1 MKEKAWK
8 NVIAVLIIA
17 LALMAGGINVSAA
30 SGITIR
36 QGKVYQN
43 NKVYTGWF
51 SQNNGKY
58 YSVKGIRAKGWK
70 KISNKYYYFDRNS
83 RLITN
88 HIVGS
93 KTTGYFYVDKP
104 GVRVTTKEIRQ
115 AVAFVMRYSKATDLP
130 SKRLRTCFC
139 TLLNYPYYNMTD
151 HAPRAN
157 QIASC
162 AGYMFTYRRGDCYYY
177 ASTMAYIARVL
188 GYDARVACGAVA
200 AREPYAALSPHGWCE
215 VKYGNAWKMLDCSM
229 QRVHTNKNLCLVT
242 RKQYPFRLRCDRVYT
257 MKSSYGTIK
266 WA

>member
-93 KTTGYFYVDKP
+93 KTTG
-104 GVRVTTKEIRQ
+104 
-115 AVAFVMRYSKATDLP
+115 
-130 SKRLRTCFC
+130 
-139 TLLNYPYYNMTD
+139 
-151 HAPRAN
+151 
-157 QIASC
+157 
-162 AGYMFTYRRGDCYYY
+162 
-177 ASTMAYIARVL
+177 
-188 GYDARVACGAVA
+188 
-200 AREPYAALSPHGWCE
+200 
-215 VKYGNAWKMLDCSM
+215 
-229 QRVHTNKNLCLVT
+229 
-242 RKQYPFRLRCDRVYT
+242 
-257 MKSSYGTIK
+257 
-266 WA
+266 

>member
-36 QGKVYQN
+36 QGKVFQN

-93 KTTGYFYVDKP
+93 KTTGYFYVDKT
-104 GVRVTTKEIRQ
+104 GVR
-115 AVAFVMRYSKATDLP
+115 
-130 SKRLRTCFC
+130 
-139 TLLNYPYYNMTD
+139 
-151 HAPRAN
+151 
-157 QIASC
+157 
-162 AGYMFTYRRGDCYYY
+162 
-177 ASTMAYIARVL
+177 AYIARVL
-188 GYDARVACGAVA
+188 GYDARVACGAVT
-200 AREPYAALSPHGWCE
+200 ARGPYAALSPHGWCE

-229 QRVHTNKNLCLVT
+229 QRAHTNKNLCLVT

>member
-1 MKEKAWK
+1 M
-8 NVIAVLIIA
+8 
-17 LALMAGGINVSAA
+17 
-30 SGITIR
+30 
-36 QGKVYQN
+36 
-43 NKVYTGWF
+43 
-51 SQNNGKY
+51 
-58 YSVKGIRAKGWK
+58 
-70 KISNKYYYFDRNS
+70 D
-83 RLITN
+83 
-88 HIVGS
+88 
-93 KTTGYFYVDKP
+93 KT

-130 SKRLRTCFC
+130 SKRLRTCFR

-151 HAPRAN
+151 HALRAN

-188 GYDARVACGAVA
+188 GYDARVACGAVT
-200 AREPYAALSPHGWCE
+200 ARGPYAALSPHGWCE

-242 RKQYPFRLRCDRVYT
+242 RKQYPFRLRCDRVCT

>member
-93 KTTGYFYVDKP
+93 LTCYG
-104 GVRVTTKEIRQ
+104 GVADELTRDVK
-115 AVAFVMRYSKATDLP
+115 
-130 SKRLRTCFC
+130 
-139 TLLNYPYYNMTD
+139 
-151 HAPRAN
+151 
-157 QIASC
+157 
-162 AGYMFTYRRGDCYYY
+162 
-177 ASTMAYIARVL
+177 
-188 GYDARVACGAVA
+188 
-200 AREPYAALSPHGWCE
+200 PHGVLKGKKIKSPKILLGFFENWCDGLE
-215 VKYGNAWKMLDCSM
+215 TYAKVNAIISPPKEWGKAVPFGWNSWGALQFNLTSERYGREDL
-229 QRVHTNKNLCLVT
+229 
-242 RKQYPFRLRCDRVYT
+242 CDRT
-257 MKSSYGTIK
+257 AGWIQ
-266 WA
+266 

>member
-1 MKEKAWK
+1 MYLPHPGLRFDKAK
-8 NVIAVLIIA
+8 YIRIIKC
-17 LALMAGGINVSAA
+17 IPD
-30 SGITIR
+30 
-36 QGKVYQN
+36 
-43 NKVYTGWF
+43 
-51 SQNNGKY
+51 
-58 YSVKGIRAKGWK
+58 
-70 KISNKYYYFDRNS
+70 YFDRNS

-88 HIVGS
+88 HFVGS
-93 KTTGYFYVDKP
+93 KTTGYFYVDKT

-130 SKRLRTCFC
+130 SKRLRTCFR

-188 GYDARVACGAVA
+188 GYDARVACGAVT
-200 AREPYAALSPHGWCE
+200 ARGPYAALSPHGWCE
-215 VKYGNAWKMLDCSM
+215 AKYGNAWKMLDCSM

-242 RKQYPFRLRCDRVYT
+242 RKQYPFRLRCDRVCT

>member
-70 KISNKYYYFDRNS
+70 KISNK
-83 RLITN
+83 
-88 HIVGS
+88 
-93 KTTGYFYVDKP
+93 FYVDKT

-188 GYDARVACGAVA
+188 GYDARVACGAVT

-215 VKYGNAWKMLDCSM
+215 VKYGNAWKMLSPEM
-229 QRVHTNKNLCLVT
+229 
-242 RKQYPFRLRCDRVYT
+242 
-257 MKSSYGTIK
+257 
-266 WA
+266 

>member
-1 MKEKAWK
+1 LLSIIKKYSLEKKWCIIKNIILHRERTMKEKAWK

-93 KTTGYFYVDKP
+93 KTTGYFYVDKT

-130 SKRLRTCFC
+130 SK
-139 TLLNYPYYNMTD
+139 
-151 HAPRAN
+151 H
-157 QIASC
+157 
-162 AGYMFTYRRGDCYYY
+162 
-177 ASTMAYIARVL
+177 
-188 GYDARVACGAVA
+188 
-200 AREPYAALSPHGWCE
+200 
-215 VKYGNAWKMLDCSM
+215 
-229 QRVHTNKNLCLVT
+229 CLII
-242 RKQYPFRLRCDRVYT
+242 L
-257 MKSSYGTIK
+257 III
-266 WA
+266 